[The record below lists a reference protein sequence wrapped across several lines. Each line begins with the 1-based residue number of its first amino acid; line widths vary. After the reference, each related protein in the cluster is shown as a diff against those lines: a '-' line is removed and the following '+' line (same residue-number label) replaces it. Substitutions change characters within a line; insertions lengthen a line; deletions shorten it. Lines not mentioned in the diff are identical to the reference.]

1 MVQPNSSSGAPAYM
15 LVQLADGSTE
25 RVDISGP
32 GGVERVAVG
41 EPGRRASVWRIW
53 ANKGSSD
60 LYVAVRNIAGVQKY
74 SFHESGDWRLQW
86 ATLEAATRW
95 TGRDDRRVDQW
106 RRPDKDPN
114 GWTVAL
120 TIWVPHGELG
130 TVDGDDRLGKNVT
143 FVPEA
148 ERGDV
153 TAMRIIVA
161 KAGGGIAEL
170 KRTVPI
176 GGFMLANGEIVLILA
191 AGRPMS
197 AEQAAWL
204 EQHRQRAR
212 VVGRKAIDRS
222 TAENTRMA
230 LFGTAA
236 TSDRFVFDLNA
247 LGGLDA
253 ESLDP
258 A

>member
-1 MVQPNSSSGAPAYM
+1 MVQTDSSSNAPAYM
-15 LVQLADGSTE
+15 LIQLADGSTE
-25 RVDISGP
+25 RIDLSGP

-41 EPGRRASVWRIW
+41 EPGRRGSVWRIW
-53 ANKGSSD
+53 ANRGSSD

-86 ATLEAATRW
+86 TTPEVATRW
-95 TGRDDRRVDQW
+95 TGDDDRRVDQW
-106 RRPDKDPN
+106 RRPDEDPK

-130 TVDGDDRLGKNVT
+130 TIGGDDPLSKSTT

-148 ERGDV
+148 RRGEV
-153 TAMRIIVA
+153 TAIRIVVA

-176 GGFMLANGEIVLILA
+176 GGFTLANGEVVLILA
-191 AGRPMS
+191 ARRPMTD
-197 AEQAAWL
+197 EQAAWL
-204 EQHRQRAR
+204 DQHRERAL
-212 VVGRKAIDRS
+212 VVAAHAVGGA
-222 TAENTRMA
+222 TADNTRMA

-236 TSDRFVFDLNA
+236 TLDRFVFDLNA
-247 LGGLDA
+247 RRGLA
-253 ESLDP
+253 ADP
-258 A
+258 PNSA